1 MEADFDNSI
10 HWVFI
15 TDESGMAT
23 IFPQV
28 KAKLVS
34 KGLHHV
40 SVVYYSPNEVFSFQ
54 RELDIL
60 VRHYPTVLFTYL
72 ISSEVS
78 DNFFQ
83 EHPELESIINA
94 NTMNQMEFVVCGNE
108 EFCEKARELLH
119 FLDIQQI
126 TIQKS
131 FFI

>member
-28 KAKLVS
+28 KTKLTTS
-34 KGLHHV
+34 GMHHV
-40 SVVYYSPNEVFSFQ
+40 SVVYYSPNQIFNFR

-72 ISSEVS
+72 ISTEVF

-94 NTMNQMEFVVCGNE
+94 NTMSQMEFMICGNE
-108 EFCEKARELLH
+108 EFCEKSAALLR
-119 FLDIQQI
+119 FLDIQEI

-131 FFI
+131 LFI

>member
-1 MEADFDNSI
+1 MEADFGNSI
-10 HWVFI
+10 HWVYI

-40 SVVYYSPNEVFSFQ
+40 SVVYYSPNKVFSFQ

-108 EFCEKARELLH
+108 EFCEKATALLH

-126 TIQKS
+126 NIQKS
-131 FFI
+131 LFI